1 MQILI
6 FLMSI
11 ISGTY
16 LFLTGVRRGAYKPYF
31 LHWLEAWLLA
41 IKGGFVGFCLAEVQW
56 GNSFLDVVAFLIC
69 SWNSHFVLRITKV
82 WVFHLIYECI
92 GKL

>member
-16 LFLTGVRRGAYKPYF
+16 LFLTGVRRGAYKPCF

-41 IKGGFVGFCLAEVQW
+41 IKGGFVGFCLAEVQ
-56 GNSFLDVVAFLIC
+56 C
-69 SWNSHFVLRITKV
+69 
-82 WVFHLIYECI
+82 
-92 GKL
+92 